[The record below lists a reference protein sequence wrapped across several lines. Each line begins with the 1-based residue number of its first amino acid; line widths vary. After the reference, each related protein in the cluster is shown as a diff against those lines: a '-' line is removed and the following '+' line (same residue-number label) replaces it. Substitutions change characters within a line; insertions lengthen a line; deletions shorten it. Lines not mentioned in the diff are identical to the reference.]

1 MNVTLRPINST
12 SLLVTWGS
20 MRSSEENGIVLGFRV
35 LYKKASLSPTA
46 RKRRAVSDEATVL
59 IFNRN
64 VTAAELHGLEEF
76 TTYCVQVLAFTRKG
90 DGEPNECLYSKTADI
105 GKVNAIFDYFIFIYY
120 SLFIIYYLLFN
131 IYNNFSFIIFINLFL
146 VLGPWSLVLCSLFFV
161 LNFSFLFSFYFIGS
175 CNLFWEQY
183 REFNQIKFE
192 EEQDKNIIYSA
203 V

>member
-1 MNVTLRPINST
+1 MNVTVRSINST

-76 TTYCVQVLAFTRKG
+76 TTYCVQVLAFTRRG

-120 SLFIIYYLLFN
+120 SLFIIYYSLFN
-131 IYNNFSFIIFINLFL
+131 IYNNFSFIIFINLFF
-146 VLGPWSLVLCSLFFV
+146 VLGPWSFVLCS
-161 LNFSFLFSFYFIGS
+161 
-175 CNLFWEQY
+175 
-183 REFNQIKFE
+183 
-192 EEQDKNIIYSA
+192 
-203 V
+203 

>member
-1 MNVTLRPINST
+1 MNVTVRPLNST

-120 SLFIIYYLLFN
+120 SLFIIHYLIFIIIFLLLFLL
-131 IYNNFSFIIFINLFL
+131 ICSLFF
-146 VLGPWSLVLCSLFFV
+146 VLGPWSLVLGPLFF
-161 LNFSFLFSFYFIGS
+161 FSFFLIFLFFSLSISLARAICSGNNIV
-175 CNLFWEQY
+175 NL
-183 REFNQIKFE
+183 IKLSLK
-192 EEQDKNIIYSA
+192 KNKTKI
-203 V
+203 

>member
-1 MNVTLRPINST
+1 MNVTVRSINST

-120 SLFIIYYLLFN
+120 SLFIIHYLIFIIIFLLLFLL
-131 IYNNFSFIIFINLFL
+131 ICSLSL
-146 VLGPWSLVLCSLFFV
+146 VLGPLFFV

-183 REFNQIKFE
+183 RELNQIKFE